1 MEYSNSF
8 GLSRSDFQER
18 LLLQECSNDLKD
30 YGNMVLY
37 IFERRMDMIKEYRV
51 WDRNYVCPFHRRF
64 IVDAKLFMVQFFEGL
79 LLAFIILA
87 LPIIAAM
94 FI

>member
-1 MEYSNSF
+1 
-8 GLSRSDFQER
+8 
-18 LLLQECSNDLKD
+18 
-30 YGNMVLY
+30 MVLY
-37 IFERRMDMIKEYRV
+37 IFERGMNMIKEYRV
-51 WDRNYVCPFHRRF
+51 LDRNYVCPFHRRF
-64 IVDAKLFMVQFFEGL
+64 MVDAKLFIVQFFEGL

>member
-1 MEYSNSF
+1 
-8 GLSRSDFQER
+8 
-18 LLLQECSNDLKD
+18 
-30 YGNMVLY
+30 
-37 IFERRMDMIKEYRV
+37 MIKEYRV
-51 WDRNYVCPFHRRF
+51 LDRNYVCPFYRRF
-64 IVDAKLFMVQFFEGL
+64 MVDAKLFIVQFFEGL

>member
-1 MEYSNSF
+1 
-8 GLSRSDFQER
+8 
-18 LLLQECSNDLKD
+18 
-30 YGNMVLY
+30 
-37 IFERRMDMIKEYRV
+37 MIKEYRV

-64 IVDAKLFMVQFFEGL
+64 MVDAKLFMTQFFEGL

>member
-1 MEYSNSF
+1 MN
-8 GLSRSDFQER
+8 
-18 LLLQECSNDLKD
+18 
-30 YGNMVLY
+30 
-37 IFERRMDMIKEYRV
+37 MIKEYRV

-64 IVDAKLFMVQFFEGL
+64 MADAKLFIVQFFEGL

>member
-18 LLLQECSNDLKD
+18 LLLQECSNGLKD

-37 IFERRMDMIKEYRV
+37 IFERRMNMIKEYRV

-64 IVDAKLFMVQFFEGL
+64 FVDAKLFIVQFFEGL

>member
-1 MEYSNSF
+1 MPEY
-8 GLSRSDFQER
+8 
-18 LLLQECSNDLKD
+18 SNDLKD

-37 IFERRMDMIKEYRV
+37 IFERGMNMIKEYRV

-64 IVDAKLFMVQFFEGL
+64 IVDAKLFIVQFFEGL